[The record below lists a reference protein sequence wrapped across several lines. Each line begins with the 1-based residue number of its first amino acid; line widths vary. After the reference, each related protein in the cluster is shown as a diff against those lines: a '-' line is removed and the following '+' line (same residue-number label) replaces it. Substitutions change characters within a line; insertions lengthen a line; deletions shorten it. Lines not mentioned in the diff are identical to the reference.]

1 MKTVGGIIARRITKR
16 ASYKAAIAW
25 IAENDGAGDDRAF
38 DPLYCAE
45 IVSAVMV
52 ADIFDVDNAKVGA
65 DIAKY
70 REKHL

>member
-1 MKTVGGIIARRITKR
+1 MKR

-25 IAENDGAGDDRAF
+25 IAENDGGGDDRAF
-38 DPLYCAE
+38 DPVYCSE
-45 IVSAVMV
+45 IVSAVLV
-52 ADIFDVDNAKVGA
+52 ADIFDVDSAKVGA